1 MKLFGNSFFVFGVL
15 LLLVLP
21 VRLSAQLS
29 REMQASAVRI
39 ICPEPAENGAKGF
52 DMIPLKL
59 SDGSTVELVAD
70 SSGSGFVINNEGFII
85 TNNHVVA
92 AEEDKEVPSPLVMV
106 MQRVGERFILH
117 KAAILWQSANAD
129 LAVIRAPLLKALP
142 LAIEFDEAKSTA
154 SEEVYSMGY
163 PGIADVAA
171 EDTKRSDEITIEYM
185 QTVLNIRIRR
195 METELHRR
203 LKQTEI
209 DAIKANVI
217 ENTDSIPAD
226 WMDMMAT
233 LNNFLKNADA
243 TVGAWDVT
251 EVVTH
256 KSLWPDFFRP
266 TVTKGNIERFT
277 KIHGFLGA
285 TFPDVLMIQHSC
297 AIKHGN
303 SGGPLL
309 NAGGQVLGVVGRGFV
324 KGKKGEVEAVQ
335 WATAASELKEWLDAH
350 KVPYTLAGDW
360 RKPAVAPEPIKI
372 IEKQPVIQQLP
383 TQIIQQPTLKIVER
397 LPMKVLVAVSLAVV
411 VAIIVGVIGFLKSN
425 QKPSFTEIFRDP
437 RLARALGT
445 TPSKLVEIHGTKPPH
460 SPPAT
465 DHGGWQL
472 VGRTADGGD
481 VRVEMT
487 EAMFASSDYRLIL
500 GRTADLCHLVI
511 KDDSVS
517 KQHAHI
523 RKDGDRFLVADRNSS
538 NRTAVNGHFN
548 ERAFDEVPLK
558 EGDTLTL
565 GEVRLDFGSA

>member
-1 MKLFGNSFFVFGVL
+1 MKLPGHL
-15 LLLVLP
+15 LLLLGVLFLLVSP
-21 VRLSAQLS
+21 AQLSAQLS
-29 REMQASAVRI
+29 RELQASAVRI
-39 ICPEPAENGAKGF
+39 ICPEPAEKGGKGF

-117 KAAILWQSANAD
+117 KAAILWQNANAD

-142 LAIEFDEAKSTA
+142 LPIEFDEAKSTA

-171 EDTKRSDEITIEYM
+171 EDTKRSEEITLEYM
-185 QTVLNIRIRR
+185 QTVVNIRIRK
-195 METELHRR
+195 MQAQLRR
-203 LKQTEI
+203 PLKQSEV

-217 ENTDSIPAD
+217 ENTDSIPGD
-226 WMDMMAT
+226 WMDMMAA
-233 LNNFLKNADA
+233 LDNFLKNADA
-243 TVGAWDVT
+243 AAGAWDVT

-324 KGKKGEVEAVQ
+324 KGKKGETEAVQ
-335 WATAASELKEWLDAH
+335 WATAASELKGWLDAH
-350 KVPYTLAGDW
+350 QVPYTLAGDW

-372 IEKQPVIQQLP
+372 IEKQSVIQQLP
-383 TQIIQQPTLKIVER
+383 TQIIQQPTLKVVER
-397 LPMKVLVAVSLAVV
+397 LPMKVLIAVSLAVAL
-411 VAIIVGVIGFLKSN
+411 AIVVGVIGFLKSN
-425 QKPSFTEIFRDP
+425 QKPSFTAIFRDP
-437 RLARALGT
+437 RLAKALGT
-445 TPSKLVEIHGTKPPH
+445 TPSKLFEIGGAK
-460 SPPAT
+460 SPRSPAAAGQ
-465 DHGGWQL
+465 GGWQL
-472 VGRTADGGD
+472 VGRTAHGD

-487 EAMFASSDYRLIL
+487 DAMFAGNDYRLIL
-500 GRTADLCHLVI
+500 GRTADLCHVVI
-511 KDDSVS
+511 NDDSVS

-523 RKDGDRFLVADRNSS
+523 RRDGERFLVADRNSS
-538 NRTAVNGHFN
+538 NRTAVNGRFN
-548 ERAFDEVPLK
+548 DTVFDEVPLK

-565 GEVRLDFGSA
+565 GEVRLDFSRA